1 MRNYCT
7 LFDSFYLTRGL
18 AMWRSLEKHCP
29 SYHLYIFAFDDES
42 KKILGDLKLSNVT
55 VISLDDFEN
64 ERLLEVK
71 PTRSKAEYCWT
82 CTPSVIDYCI
92 NTYNLPDCTYIDAD
106 LYFFS
111 NPNVLIEEMGSKSVL
126 ITEHRYTKKYDQS
139 ASSGIYCVQFITF
152 KNNREG
158 VNALTWWKDRC
169 IEWCY
174 AIKEDGKFGDQK
186 YLDDWTRRFEG
197 VHVLEHLGGGVAPWN
212 VQQYRIEEQKEKL
225 NVIAPEQL
233 SELVF
238 FHFHFLKFY
247 KNDWVDLGNYKLS
260 NSVLKKV
267 YQPYLLEI
275 LDIEQMLG
283 DKFNFGRR
291 IQAYFYKNF
300 ILTQAH
306 RMGRKLLGI
315 YYLFR
320 LKDIK
325 NGSFN

>member
-1 MRNYCT
+1 
-7 LFDSFYLTRGL
+7 
-18 AMWRSLEKHCP
+18 MWRSLERHCP
-29 SYHLYIFAFDDES
+29 SYHLYIFAFDNES

-55 VISLDDFEN
+55 VISLSDFEN

-82 CTPSVIDYCI
+82 CTPSVIDYCMD
-92 NTYNLPDCTYIDAD
+92 TFDLSDCTYIDAD

-139 ASSGIYCVQFITF
+139 TSSGIYCVQFITF
-152 KNNREG
+152 KNDREG
-158 VNALTWWKDRC
+158 MTALTWWKDRC

-186 YLDDWTRRFEG
+186 YLDDWTKRFEG

-212 VQQYRIEEQKEKL
+212 VQQYVIEEQNEKL
-225 NVIAPEQL
+225 NVIAQEH
-233 SELVF
+233 SNELVF
-238 FHFHFLKFY
+238 FHFHFIKFY

-260 NSVLKKV
+260 DSVLKKV

-275 LDIEQMLG
+275 LDIELMLG
-283 DKFNFGRR
+283 GKFNFGRR

-306 RMGRKLLGI
+306 RVGRKLLGI
-315 YYLFR
+315 YYLFT